1 MKMIMNNNREK
12 MIVKWKKNI
21 QLKINQIKKILIMQR
36 QKLKNNKSVHKK

>member
-1 MKMIMNNNREK
+1 MIMNNNREK